1 MERTKTEEE
10 KLWVAVLAKAAE
22 DACISVNNLVRHE
35 GYPKSILR
43 GQAVAWFK
51 SKSDD
56 FQLVC
61 ELAGRNPEYVY
72 TTMMKRIQA
81 EDYDPRKE
89 QARLKNEEKIHEKD
103 KKLINLEQAWKQVKY
118 LKYAHLNVSLH
129 APLYP
134 RIGSIT
140 PLPLI
145 PQDSSELFILMWVHF
160 WSDSEKN
167 MF

>member
-1 MERTKTEEE
+1 MIKASVSNGRTKSEEE
-10 KLWVAVLAKAAE
+10 KLWTAVLARAAE
-22 DACISVNNLVRHE
+22 DACISIDNKVQHE

-51 SKSDD
+51 SKNKD

-103 KKLINLEQAWKQVKY
+103 KKLRNLEQAWKQVRY
-118 LKYAHLNVSLH
+118 LKYAQFFKGKKMDNIK
-129 APLYP
+129 Y
-134 RIGSIT
+134 
-140 PLPLI
+140 
-145 PQDSSELFILMWVHF
+145 
-160 WSDSEKN
+160 
-167 MF
+167 

>member
-1 MERTKTEEE
+1 MIKASINMERTKTEEE

-61 ELAGRNPEYVY
+61 ELAGRNPSYVY
-72 TTMMKRIQA
+72 HTMMKRIDA
-81 EDYDPRKE
+81 RDYDPKKE
-89 QARLKNEEKIHEKD
+89 KIRLKEEEELNKKD
-103 KKLINLEQAWKQVKY
+103 KKLRSLEQTWKHIRY
-118 LKYAHLNVSLH
+118 LKYA
-129 APLYP
+129 
-134 RIGSIT
+134 
-140 PLPLI
+140 
-145 PQDSSELFILMWVHF
+145 QFF
-160 WSDSEKN
+160 KK
-167 MF
+167 